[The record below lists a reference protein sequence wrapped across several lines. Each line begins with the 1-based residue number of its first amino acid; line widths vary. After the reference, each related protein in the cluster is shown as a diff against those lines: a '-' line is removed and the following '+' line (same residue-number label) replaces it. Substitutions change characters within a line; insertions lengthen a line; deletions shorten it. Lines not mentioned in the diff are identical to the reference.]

1 MAVMYQTQTQNQ
13 FYSPTKIFTPVVTT
27 ILALLIISSI
37 LTMSKPDFMLSFFAI
52 SSQGL
57 LSGKVWQL
65 ITYPFVNGISICFVF
80 SCLVVLFVGSAVER
94 QWRKKSF
101 LLLWLVTSFVCG
113 LIWLLISLAAGG
125 NYVGAG
131 VSSCVYGLIATF
143 GILYRGQKVFIFLT
157 VLKAQ
162 YAALILIAIGILLTI
177 MQPMGLIW
185 VSGSLVAYFYI
196 RLRLKISE
204 QTATTHKKS
213 ISEKS
218 GRFVD
223 ID

>member
-27 ILALLIISSI
+27 ILAL
-37 LTMSKPDFMLSFFAI
+37 LSFFAI

-113 LIWLLISLAAGG
+113 LIWLLISLAAG
-125 NYVGAG
+125 A
-131 VSSCVYGLIATF
+131 
-143 GILYRGQKVFIFLT
+143 
-157 VLKAQ
+157 
-162 YAALILIAIGILLTI
+162 
-177 MQPMGLIW
+177 
-185 VSGSLVAYFYI
+185 
-196 RLRLKISE
+196 
-204 QTATTHKKS
+204 
-213 ISEKS
+213 
-218 GRFVD
+218 
-223 ID
+223 

>member
-1 MAVMYQTQTQNQ
+1 M
-13 FYSPTKIFTPVVTT
+13 VTH
-27 ILALLIISSI
+27 
-37 LTMSKPDFMLSFFAI
+37 KP
-52 SSQGL
+52 G
-57 LSGKVWQL
+57 
-65 ITYPFVNGISICFVF
+65 
-80 SCLVVLFVGSAVER
+80 R
-94 QWRKKSF
+94 WR
-101 LLLWLVTSFVCG
+101 
-113 LIWLLISLAAGG
+113 
-125 NYVGAG
+125 
-131 VSSCVYGLIATF
+131 LIATF